1 MIFNKNRV
9 SFHLLW
15 KENLVKHQKVS
26 KYYDHLQNFLLLF
39 RSLLTAQIAKT
50 VIFWVE
56 FTLFFSKDVLDQTWT
71 SFKFRPQWKDRKSSY
86 QVRPILTLFCNLFPL
101 ILGWKCVEDQEIIKI
116 VKQISIFQHFVASI
130 DEVFSIIMFIT
141 SKHALFHFWRK
152 ENLVKHQKVRKYYD
166 HDRRLC
172 TIIKIHSIQNKQKKA
187 RNSETRWKITEDPR
201 VKREKNWV
209 DK

>member
-116 VKQISIFQHFVASI
+116 VKQIRGSV
-130 DEVFSIIMFIT
+130 T
-141 SKHALFHFWRK
+141 SQR
-152 ENLVKHQKVRKYYD
+152 
-166 HDRRLC
+166 RRLVC
-172 TIIKIHSIQNKQKKA
+172 RDNHSQIFDTSSSFHLKYSTTGKVSFLFSSILLLVLTKFL
-187 RNSETRWKITEDPR
+187 
-201 VKREKNWV
+201 V
-209 DK
+209 